1 MVNDEPFSQSGNKS
15 ISNCVT
21 VKKSKSKRKSANEI
35 NIGKAVNTTT
45 ANIRQR
51 SLCSG
56 GEKTQ
61 LKHNNVNKVPATH
74 EVMKEGL

>member
-35 NIGKAVNTTT
+35 NIGKAVNTP
-45 ANIRQR
+45 
-51 SLCSG
+51 
-56 GEKTQ
+56 Q
-61 LKHNNVNKVPATH
+61 LISDQEVCALVGKKHN
-74 EVMKEGL
+74 